1 MKKTGILFLFAL
13 VAAFGAPSFAAA
25 LSLSC
30 PYPCISGSG
39 SLSGQCVA
47 SDGVSACSASI
58 FGGGANQ
65 EWAIYYR
72 DTIVWFVNY
81 VLVPILMAIAFIV
94 FLWGVYKYFIQG
106 ATDEKSRADGR
117 QFVLWGVLGFV
128 IITSLWGVV
137 NIVKDT
143 IIPSTVNE
151 TRPNYPTL

>member
-1 MKKTGILFLFAL
+1 MKKISHILILFVL

-25 LSLSC
+25 QGC
-30 PYPCISGSG
+30 PSPCISGLG
-39 SLSGQCVA
+39 SLSGQCFA
-47 SDGVSACSASI
+47 PDGVSACSAASS
-58 FGGGANQ
+58 GGGANQ

-72 DTIVWFVNY
+72 DTIVWAVNF

-106 ATDEKSRADGR
+106 ASDEKSRTDGR

-128 IITSLWGVV
+128 VITSVWGVV